1 MIIQVVGLPCS
12 GKSYY
17 IDNFLLKNPQ
27 YNLIKKDIV
36 NHSGKNREFSLY
48 KDVIK
53 DNSSNQFVES
63 ACGLSNLK
71 SIVVLVRASKENY
84 KTNTT
89 LRDQK
94 YTKNDLE
101 QIESQIIPA
110 TYTVYNQHSF
120 EALIHSLLGEKSDE
134 RINYSSR
141 TDRSIIL

>member
-27 YNLIKKDIV
+27 YNLIKKDIT
-36 NHSGKNREFSLY
+36 NYSGKNREFLFY
-48 KDVIK
+48 KDILK
-53 DNSSNQFVES
+53 EKSLNQFVES
-63 ACGLSNLK
+63 ACGLSTLK

-84 KTNTT
+84 RINT
-89 LRDQK
+89 LERDTK

-110 TYTVYNQHSF
+110 TYTVYNQDSF

-134 RINYSSR
+134 RINYNSSA
-141 TDRSIIL
+141 DRSTIL